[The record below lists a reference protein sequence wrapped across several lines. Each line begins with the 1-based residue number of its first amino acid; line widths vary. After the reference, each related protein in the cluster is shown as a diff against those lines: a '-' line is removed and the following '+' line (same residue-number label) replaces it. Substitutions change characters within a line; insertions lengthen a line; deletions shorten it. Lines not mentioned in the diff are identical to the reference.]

1 MTLFSFSSFMA
12 MADFKS
18 AFPEFDGEEKL
29 IAAAKHIA
37 KELGSRRDLTD
48 EARKILVDLGAQLSS
63 ISRTNER
70 KVEKICE
77 IENKLD
83 VVQEKVMSWE
93 ADQSMIWDSGPDEAF
108 EYLNAAEEA
117 RKLTERL
124 DNLASNKDHHGGD
137 EKTELQRRAHD
148 VLQTAMARLEE
159 EFRYM
164 LVQNR
169 QPFEPERMSFRSSEE
184 DTLDESSINSF
195 GDDSV
200 EESLQRDSLSRIS
213 DEFTVDLVHPEV
225 VPELRSIANLMFNSK
240 YDHECTQ
247 AYTSVRKDALDE
259 CLFIL
264 EMEKL
269 SIEDVIRSEWGSL
282 NSKIRRWIRAMKIF
296 VRVYLT
302 SEKCLCDQIFG
313 EIGAISL
320 VCFVELSKTSML
332 QLLNF
337 AEAMSIGP
345 QQPEKLFR
353 ILDMY
358 EVLADLVP
366 DIEALYMGEGGSSI
380 TMECHEVLSRLGD
393 CVRVTFI
400 EFENAIASNHSVN
413 PISGGGIHPLTKYVM
428 NYIRTLTDYSET
440 LNLLF
445 KDHDEEGDHF
455 TILSPETS
463 PNTRDEEH
471 RSKVSPMARYLIRVG
486 AVLERNLESRSKL
499 YRDVSLQHFFLM
511 NNIHYMA
518 QKVKGSEL
526 RPIFGD
532 DWIRKHNWKFQ
543 QHAMDYQRASWG
555 SILSLF
561 KDEGIHHP
569 GSNSISKVLLKERF
583 RSFYL
588 AFEEIYRTQT
598 AWIIPDA
605 ELREDLRISLKVIQA
620 YRTFEGRHSVHISD
634 KHIKYSADDLE
645 KYLLD
650 LFEGTPKTLHTP
662 SRR

>member
-1 MTLFSFSSFMA
+1 MA

-18 AFPEFDGEEKL
+18 VFPESEGEEKL

-37 KELGSRRDLTD
+37 RELESNKDLTD
-48 EARKILVDLGAQLSS
+48 EARRILVDLGARLSS
-63 ISRTNER
+63 ISTTNER
-70 KVEKICE
+70 SGEKICD
-77 IENKLD
+77 IENQLD
-83 VVQEKVMSWE
+83 AVQERVMNWE
-93 ADQSMIWDSGPDEAF
+93 ADQSMIWDSRLDEGF
-108 EYLNAAEEA
+108 ECLNAAEEA
-117 RKLTERL
+117 WKLTERL
-124 DNLASNKDHHGGD
+124 ESLSLNKDEWD
-137 EKTELQRRAHD
+137 NDQKNELQRRAHD

-164 LVQNR
+164 LVQSR
-169 QPFEPERMSFRSSEE
+169 QAYEPERMSFRSSEE

-195 GDDSV
+195 GFDSV

-213 DEFTVDLVHPEV
+213 DEFVVDLVHPDV

-269 SIEDVIRSEWGSL
+269 SIEDVMRTEWASL
-282 NSKIRRWIRAMKIF
+282 NSKIKRWIRAMKIF
-296 VRVYLT
+296 VRVYLA
-302 SEKCLCDQIFG
+302 SEKWLCEQIFG
-313 EIGAISL
+313 ELGPISL
-320 VCFVELSKTSML
+320 DCFVELSKTSML

-337 AEAMSIGP
+337 VEAMSIGP

-358 EVLADLVP
+358 EVLADLFP
-366 DIEALYMGEGGSSI
+366 DIEALYMGKAGSSI

-393 CVRVTFI
+393 CVRATFI
-400 EFENAIASNHSVN
+400 EFENAIASNHSAN
-413 PISGGGIHPLTKYVM
+413 PISGGGIHPLTRYVM

-445 KDHDEEGDHF
+445 KGHDEEGDHIA
-455 TILSPETS
+455 ILSPETS
-463 PNTRDEEH
+463 PNAREEKDKTR
-471 RSKVSPMARYLIRVG
+471 VSPMARCLISAG
-486 AVLERNLESRSKL
+486 TVLERNLESRSKL
-499 YRDVSLQHFFLM
+499 YKDVSLQHLFLM

-561 KDEGIHHP
+561 KDEGIQNP
-569 GSNSISKVLLKERF
+569 GSSSISKVLLKERF

-588 AFEEIYRTQT
+588 VFEEIYRTQT
-598 AWIIPDA
+598 GWVIPDA
-605 ELREDLRISLKVIQA
+605 ELREDLRISTSLKVIQA
-620 YRTFEGRHSVHISD
+620 YRTFEGRHKFHLSD
-634 KHIKYSADDLE
+634 KHIKYSAGDLE
-645 KYLLD
+645 NHLLD
-650 LFEGTPKTLHTP
+650 LFEGSPKTLHSP

>member
-1 MTLFSFSSFMA
+1 MA

-18 AFPEFDGEEKL
+18 AFPELQGEEKL

-37 KELGSRRDLTD
+37 RELGSNKDLTD
-48 EARKILVDLGAQLSS
+48 EARRILVDLGAQLSS
-63 ISRTNER
+63 ISTTNER
-70 KVEKICE
+70 KGEKICE
-77 IENKLD
+77 FENQLD
-83 VVQEKVMSWE
+83 AVQEKVMNWE
-93 ADQSMIWDSGPDEAF
+93 ADQSMIWDSRLDEGF
-108 EYLNAAEEA
+108 EYLDAADEA
-117 RKLTERL
+117 QKLTERL
-124 DNLASNKDHHGGD
+124 ESLSLNKDEGAD
-137 EKTELQRRAHD
+137 EKNELQRRAHD

-164 LVQNR
+164 LVQSR
-169 QPFEPERMSFRSSEE
+169 QPFEPELMSFRSSED
-184 DTLDESSINSF
+184 DTLDMSSINSF
-195 GDDSV
+195 GDDSN
-200 EESLQRDSLSRIS
+200 EDSFQRDSLSRIS
-213 DEFTVDLVHPEV
+213 DEFIIDLVLPDA
-225 VPELRSIANLMFNSK
+225 VPVLRSIANLMFNSK

-259 CLFIL
+259 CLFSL

-269 SIEDVIRSEWGSL
+269 SIEDVIRTEWASL

-296 VRVYLT
+296 VRVYLA
-302 SEKCLCDQIFG
+302 SEKWLCDQIFG
-313 EIGAISL
+313 ELGPISL

-337 AEAMSIGP
+337 AEALSIGP

-358 EVLADLVP
+358 EVLADLLP
-366 DIEALYMGEGGSSI
+366 DIEALYMGEASSSI
-380 TMECHEVLSRLGD
+380 IMECREVLSRLGD
-393 CVRVTFI
+393 CVRSTFV
-400 EFENAIASNHSVN
+400 EFENAIASNHSAN
-413 PISGGGIHPLTKYVM
+413 SISGGGIHPLTRYVM

-445 KDHDEEGDHF
+445 KGHDEEGDYI
-455 TILSPETS
+455 TTVLSPDAS
-463 PNTRDEEH
+463 PTTREEEAKS
-471 RSKVSPMARYLIRVG
+471 RVSPVARYLISAA
-486 AVLERNLESRSKL
+486 AVLKRNLECRSKL
-499 YRDVSLQHFFLM
+499 YKDVSLQHLFLM

-518 QKVKGSEL
+518 QKVKCSEL

-543 QHAMDYQRASWG
+543 QHAMEYERASWG

-561 KDEGIHHP
+561 KDEGILNP
-569 GSNSISKVLLKERF
+569 GSNSISRILLKEKF

-598 AWIIPDA
+598 AWIIPDV
-605 ELREDLRISLKVIQA
+605 ELREDLRISTSLKVIQA
-620 YRTFEGRHSVHISD
+620 YRTFVGRHAVHISD

-645 KYLLD
+645 NYLLD
-650 LFEGTPKTLHTP
+650 LFEGSPKILHSP